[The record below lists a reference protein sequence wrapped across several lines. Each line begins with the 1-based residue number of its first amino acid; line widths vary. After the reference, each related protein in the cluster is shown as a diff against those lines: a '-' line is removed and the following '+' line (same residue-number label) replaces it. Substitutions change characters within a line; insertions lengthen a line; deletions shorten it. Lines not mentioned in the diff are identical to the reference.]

1 MKHPVHHSTI
11 AKMIGTLCVLVCM
24 FVFMT
29 TAHAEEA
36 RINITANPSELTDSG
51 TVTFT
56 FEIANYN
63 ADYPMADV
71 AITYNGTVYNVMS
84 GQEIPPSGSASNI
97 TLTLNV
103 AQSQLGKPITFVVTW
118 TRNGEP
124 MSQEASIT
132 VAQAENPIITVTR
145 TASKTNVK
153 PGETVTIT
161 YTIKNT
167 TKFDMTDITLIDEN
181 ISDQPIFQ
189 NETLRASRSTSYD
202 FSYTMGEESVTS
214 TPLVTYTVNGKT
226 KTYSSVE
233 PLELTM
239 VLVKL
244 GMKIQAG
251 VPTINGVTFTIDVN
265 NTGTQTISDITITDE
280 RANLVNET
288 PFTLEAGESNTLS
301 YVVVP
306 LMTEPL
312 RELTFTLKGTDPFGE
327 TYPNPET
334 PMVSEIYQIYPYVD
348 ASQISVTI
356 SAETV
361 TPWTAESKKIT
372 ARITI
377 TNHST
382 VELSTV
388 QVTEASNGLVK
399 QYELL
404 AAGTTT
410 FDQTFDLTS
419 PRNLTFTLKGYDPT
433 GTKRTLAECPL
444 PVAYGTET
452 PAPAEA
458 TVAPSSGNMTIFNGL
473 SNGIAK
479 ILIILGVLMVFA
491 FVILVVLTAME
502 RNRMP
507 RRFEDDDV
515 DLDDYFEPQRANK
528 TAHMDYHDVPDPEE
542 ISYTKRMLAVKDE
555 KPYPN
560 AKTEPIRLPPAP
572 PAKPAEPT
580 RVIAPKQTP
589 RNAEATRVVA
599 PQQPPRTPR
608 PAPRPDEVAE
618 RLVQTARS
626 PYGETER
633 AAAYRPVSDEVRPYV
648 PHPKQVAQAV
658 APRVLEHQKQPKR
671 QAKTKQTVT
680 HIKKSIHP
688 YNDDEE

>member
-1 MKHPVHHSTI
+1 MKRPVHHSTI
-11 AKMIGTLCVLVCM
+11 AKMVGTLFVLVCM
-24 FVFMT
+24 FAFMT
-29 TAHAEEA
+29 SAHAEEA
-36 RINITANPSELTDSG
+36 RINITATPSELADSG

-56 FEIANYN
+56 FEIANFN

-71 AITYNGTVYNVMS
+71 AITYNGTVYNVMN
-84 GQEIPPSGSASNI
+84 GQQIPPSGSARDI

-103 AQSQLGKPITFVVTW
+103 AQNQLGKPITFTVTW

-124 MSQEASIT
+124 MSQDASISI
-132 VAQAENPIITVTR
+132 AQAENPIITVTR
-145 TASKTNVK
+145 TASKINVK
-153 PGETVTIT
+153 PSETVTIT

-214 TPLVTYTVNGKT
+214 TPMVTYTVNGKT
-226 KTYSSVE
+226 KTFSSVD

-244 GMKIQAG
+244 NMKIQAG
-251 VPTINGVTFTIDVN
+251 IPTANGVAFTIDVA

-280 RANLVNET
+280 RATPVNEA

-312 RELTFTLKGTDPFGE
+312 RELKFTLKGTDPFGE
-327 TYPNPET
+327 EYRLEPAD
-334 PMVSEIYQIYPYVD
+334 VYDVYPYVD
-348 ASQISVTI
+348 DSQISVMI
-356 SAETV
+356 QAETV

-388 QVTEASNGLVK
+388 QVVESSIGVEK
-399 QYELL
+399 KYELL
-404 AAGTTT
+404 AAGETT
-410 FDQTFDLTS
+410 FDQTFDVSS

-433 GTKRTLAECPL
+433 GTKRTLGECPL

-452 PAPAEA
+452 PTPAEA
-458 TVAPSSGNMTIFNGL
+458 TAAPSSGNMTIFSGL

-479 ILIILGVLMVFA
+479 ILIILGALMVFA
-491 FVILVVLTAME
+491 FAILVVLTAME
-502 RNRMP
+502 RNRTP

-515 DLDDYFEPQRANK
+515 ELDDYFEPQRANK
-528 TAHMDYHDVPDPEE
+528 YANRDYHEAPDQEE
-542 ISYTKRMLAVKDE
+542 ISYTKRMLTVKE
-555 KPYPN
+555 ERPYPN
-560 AKTEPIRLPPAP
+560 ASTEPIRLPPP
-572 PAKPAEPT
+572 PMKPAEPT
-580 RVIAPKQTP
+580 RVIAPQQP
-589 RNAEATRVVA
+589 MRNADATRGNV
-599 PQQPPRTPR
+599 PHQPPRTPK
-608 PAPRPDEVAE
+608 PAPRADEVAE
-618 RLVQTARS
+618 RLVQTSRS
-626 PYGETER
+626 PYGETEST
-633 AAAYRPVSDEVRPYV
+633 AAYRPVSDEVRPYA
-648 PHPKQVAQAV
+648 PHPKQVAQAA
-658 APRVLEHQKQPKR
+658 APRVLKNQNQPRR
-671 QAKTKQTVT
+671 QPKTKQTVT
-680 HIKKSIHP
+680 RIKKTVHP
-688 YNDDEE
+688 YNNDDEE

>member
-1 MKHPVHHSTI
+1 MKRLVCNSTI
-11 AKMIGTLCVLVCM
+11 ARIVSAMLVLVCV
-24 FVFMT
+24 FAFMT

-63 ADYPMADV
+63 ADYPMTDV

-84 GQEIPPSGSASNI
+84 GQQIPPSGSARDI
-97 TLTLNV
+97 ALTLNV
-103 AQSQLGKPITFVVTW
+103 AQSQLGKPIPFTVTW

-153 PGETVTIT
+153 PGEDVTIT

-202 FSYTMGEESVTS
+202 FTYKMGDESVTS

-226 KTYSSVE
+226 KTFSSVE

-239 VLVKL
+239 VLIKL
-244 GMKIQAG
+244 NMKIQAG
-251 VPTINGVTFTIDVN
+251 MPTSGGVTFTIDVS
-265 NTGTQTISDITITDE
+265 NTGTQTISDITISDE
-280 RANLVNET
+280 RGNLVNAA
-288 PFTLEAGESNTLS
+288 PFTLAAGESNTLS

-327 TYPNPET
+327 AYPDPNTP
-334 PMVSEIYQIYPYVD
+334 PMVSDIYQIYPYVD
-348 ASQISVTI
+348 ESQIKFSMI
-356 SAETV
+356 AETV
-361 TPWTAESKKIT
+361 TPWTADSKKVT

-377 TNHST
+377 TNHSS

-388 QVTEASNGLVK
+388 QISEASVGVLK
-399 QYELL
+399 EYPLL
-404 AAGTTT
+404 AAGETT
-410 FDQTFDLTS
+410 FDQTFDLNS
-419 PRNLTFTLKGYDPT
+419 PRNLTFTVYGYDPT
-433 GTKRTLAECPL
+433 GTKRKLAECPL

-452 PAPAEA
+452 PSLAEA
-458 TVAPSSGNMTIFNGL
+458 TAAPITGNMTIFNGL
-473 SNGIAK
+473 SDGIAK
-479 ILIILGVLMVFA
+479 ILILLGVLMVFA

-502 RNRMP
+502 RKRLP
-507 RRFEDDDV
+507 RRFVDDDV
-515 DLDDYFEPQRANK
+515 ELDDYFESQKVNK
-528 TAHMDYHDVPDPEE
+528 GDRRNYHEAPDQEE
-542 ISYTKRMLAVKDE
+542 ISYTKRMLSMRDDQPFGTV
-555 KPYPN
+555 N
-560 AKTEPIRLPPAP
+560 SEPVRLPPAAP
-572 PAKPAEPT
+572 PRQAEQI
-580 RVIAPKQTP
+580 RNIAPP
-589 RNAEATRVVA
+589 LRA
-599 PQQPPRTPR
+599 PEPAPPR
-608 PAPRPDEVAE
+608 ADEVAD
-618 RLVQTARS
+618 RLVQTSRS
-626 PYGETER
+626 RYTE
-633 AAAYRPVSDEVRPYV
+633 AESNAAYRPVSETVKPYV
-648 PHPKQVAQAV
+648 PHPQQMAQAA
-658 APRVLEHQKQPKR
+658 APRVIETKKQPKT
-671 QAKTKQTVT
+671 QPKKKQTIT
-680 HIKKSIHP
+680 RIAKAAHP

>member
-11 AKMIGTLCVLVCM
+11 AKMIGTLFVLVCV
-24 FVFMT
+24 FAFMT

-36 RINITANPSELTDSG
+36 RINITASPSELTDSG

-71 AITYNGTVYNVMS
+71 AITYNGTVYNVMN
-84 GQEIPPSGSASNI
+84 GQQIPPNGSARDI

-103 AQSQLGKPITFVVTW
+103 SQSQLGKPITFVVTW

-132 VAQAENPIITVTR
+132 IAQAENPIITVTR

-214 TPLVTYTVNGKT
+214 TPMVTYTVNGKT
-226 KTYSSVE
+226 KTFSSVE
-233 PLELTM
+233 PLELIM

-244 GMKIQAG
+244 NMKVQAG
-251 VPTINGVTFTIDVN
+251 VPTINGVAFTIDVS

-280 RANLVNET
+280 RANVVNET
-288 PFTLEAGESNTLS
+288 PFTLEAGETNTLS

-312 RELTFTLKGTDPFGE
+312 REVQFSLKGTDPFDE
-327 TYPNPET
+327 EYTLT
-334 PMVSEIYQIYPYVD
+334 PTDVYDVYPYVD
-348 ASQISVTI
+348 ASQISVAI

-388 QVTEASNGLVK
+388 QVIESSIGVVK
-399 QYELL
+399 EYELL
-404 AAGTTT
+404 AAGETT
-410 FDQTFDLTS
+410 FDQTFDLSS

-452 PAPAEA
+452 PIPAEV
-458 TVAPSSGNMTIFNGL
+458 TVSPTVGNMTIFNGL

-515 DLDDYFEPQRANK
+515 DLDDYFEPQRPNK
-528 TAHMDYHDVPDPEE
+528 SASRDYHEAPDQEE
-542 ISYTKRMLAVKDE
+542 INYTKRMLSMNDE
-555 KPYPN
+555 KPYPS
-560 AKTEPIRLPPAP
+560 AKTEPIRLPPP
-572 PAKPAEPT
+572 PPPKPAEPT
-580 RVIAPKQTP
+580 RVIAPKQPP

-599 PQQPPRTPR
+599 PQQPPRAPR
-608 PAPRPDEVAE
+608 PAPRADEVAE

-626 PYGETER
+626 PYSETQS
-633 AAAYRPVSDEVRPYV
+633 AASYRPVSDEARPYA

-658 APRVLEHQKQPKR
+658 APRVLEPQKQPKR
-671 QAKTKQTVT
+671 QAKTKQTVRR
-680 HIKKSIHP
+680 IKKAVHP